1 MLPTTH
7 TLVYDSSSEVI
18 YEVIY
23 RVYLKDKF
31 LFKYFVWFM
40 KNKKTQSIFK
50 AGPALRYIF
59 CEFCFL
65 GKRPYV
71 NL

>member
-1 MLPTTH
+1 VSGMLPTTH

-40 KNKKTQSIFK
+40 KNKKNAKYF
-50 AGPALRYIF
+50 
-59 CEFCFL
+59 
-65 GKRPYV
+65 
-71 NL
+71 